1 MPMFTKKD
9 IEQFKR
15 KGLSAGQVEKQI
27 AHFKKG
33 FPFVNLVSPAT
44 SGNGILQLDDRGLDK
59 YNAFYDSC
67 CPDKHIVKFVPASGA
82 ATRMFKDLL
91 AYLGETGVKPD
102 TSIDEIRNKYPEA
115 YKFVHNLQKFPFY
128 TDLQQAALDRQLE
141 FRVLMQ
147 ENRVKEL
154 ISLLVSAN
162 GLNYGQL
169 PKGVLKFHS
178 YQEGNRTAFGE
189 HLVEAA
195 NYASN
200 CSGDIHVHFTVSEQF
215 EGVFKE
221 LADMVTNNYQQ
232 KFGINYH
239 IEFSFQDP
247 STDTLAVDT
256 DNNPFRDE
264 QGEILFRPGGHG
276 ALLKNLNEIDA
287 DLVFIKNIDNVAPDS
302 LKKVTYLFKKAL
314 GGVLLHLQKKIF
326 GFLEELDTDPGPELI
341 SRINSFISDELNQD
355 PGPALISCEADEIK
369 DKLFCFLNRPIR
381 VCGMVPNEGE
391 PGGAPYWVYDR
402 SGKMSLQ
409 IVELS
414 QIDRNDPAQE
424 AIVSSAT
431 HFNPVDLVC
440 GLRNYRREKFNLSE
454 YIDPETGF
462 ISEKS
467 GDGKTLKALELP
479 GLWNG
484 SMADWITVFVEVP
497 IQTFTPVKTINDLL
511 RPEHQG

>member
-1 MPMFTKKD
+1 MPVFTKND
-9 IEQFKR
+9 LEQFKR
-15 KGLSAGQVEKQI
+15 KGLSEGQVEKQI

-33 FPFVNLVSPAT
+33 FPFVNLASPAT
-44 SGNGILQLDDRGLDK
+44 SGNGILQLDDRGLEK

-67 CPDKHIVKFVPASGA
+67 CQDKHIVKFVPASGA

-91 AYLGETGVKPD
+91 AYLGETVVKPD
-102 TSIDEIRNKYPEA
+102 TPIDKIRIKHPEV
-115 YKFVHNLQKFPFY
+115 YKFVHNLLMFPFY
-128 TDLQQAALDRQLE
+128 TDLQQAALDSQLDL
-141 FRVLMQ
+141 RALVQ

-154 ISLLVSAN
+154 ISLLVTAR

-169 PKGVLKFHS
+169 PKAVLKFHS

-200 CSGDIHVHFTVSEQF
+200 SSGDIYVHFTVSEQF
-215 EGVFKE
+215 AGIFKE
-221 LADMVTNNYQQ
+221 LADMVTDRYQK
-232 KFGINYH
+232 KFGVSYH
-239 IEFSFQDP
+239 IGFSFQDP
-247 STDTLAVDT
+247 STDTLAVDP
-256 DNNPFRDE
+256 DNNPFRDD

-302 LKKVTYLFKKAL
+302 LKQVAYLYKKAL
-314 GGVLLHLQKKIF
+314 GGVLLDLQQKIF
-326 GFLEELDTDPGPELI
+326 GFLEELDNDPGPELI
-341 SRINSFISDELNQD
+341 SRINSFISDDLNQD
-355 PGPALISCEADEIK
+355 PGLVLSSCESDDVK
-369 DKLFCFLNRPIR
+369 DKLFCFLNRPVR

-402 SGKMSLQ
+402 SGNISLQ

-414 QIDRNDPAQE
+414 QVDRNDPTQE
-424 AIVSSAT
+424 TIVKSAT

-440 GLRNYRREKFNLSE
+440 GLRNYRKEKFNLNQF
-454 YIDPETGF
+454 IDPETGF

-467 GDGKTLKALELP
+467 MDGKTLKALELP

-497 IQTFTPVKTINDLL
+497 IATFTPVKTINDLL